1 MACSQIINALRKLLH
16 LPMMDFQTKETGECI
31 LKRTQV
37 LESDGILLNLYSTFG
52 KIK

>member
-1 MACSQIINALRKLLH
+1 MACSQIINALKLLH
-16 LPMMDFQTKETGECI
+16 LPMMDFQTKETGECTE
-31 LKRTQV
+31 RTQV